1 MSPKYRIIPW
11 LKPGQRFELLGR
23 KVEYFGMTD
32 GKHQFRAT
40 EELDTRLLSDDQ
52 LVLYVDAGALRLLP

>member
-23 KVEYFGMTD
+23 KVEYFGLID

-40 EELDTRLLSDDQ
+40 EELHTRLIADEQ
-52 LVLYVDAGALRLLP
+52 LVLYVDAGALRLLF